1 MFENVL
7 GQEKPIGQIRSEFEE
22 GTLPRAMLF
31 YGDRYTGKLTS
42 ALELARVLQCER
54 KSAEWNCPCR
64 SCSLHRPLGHHALVL
79 AGPADFLP
87 EIEACADVL
96 KRNDQPAARFLF
108 VRSLRKLVRRFDAGI
123 WEANEGK
130 QRKSF
135 TAVSQ
140 LEDAVEAV
148 LPGSPLPEPK
158 ELEKMM
164 DRAVAAAKTL
174 QSVYPADNIP
184 IDTVRNIVSWA
195 HTSQAA
201 EKKVVILENA
211 DRMVEGSRNSLLK
224 ILEEPPKDTYF
235 IIITIRKGA
244 VIPTILSRLRH
255 YYFPDRPRDLEKK
268 VLEKIFRETTG
279 TYETLEEYFLGWK
292 NISRKEMLDHAESFL
307 ETIEGVEGSKG
318 GAREEIEE
326 YLLTLQ
332 TKEQARA
339 FFSTLFQVL
348 EERLIMM
355 GSESGDVTAARGEIL
370 RQEGWNRKIREALVS
385 IEQYN
390 LRPSKTLTNLLQQM
404 RNTP

>member
-1 MFENVL
+1 MFENIL
-7 GQEKPIGQIRSEFEE
+7 GQEKPIEQLSCEFQE
-22 GTLPRAMLF
+22 GTLPRALLF

-54 KSAEWNCPCR
+54 GTAEWNCPCR

-79 AGPADFLP
+79 SGPADFLP

-96 KRNDQPAARFLF
+96 KRSDQPAARFLF

-130 QRKSF
+130 QKKSF
-135 TAVSQ
+135 AAITQ
-140 LEDAVEAV
+140 IEDTVEAV
-148 LPGSPLPEPK
+148 LPGESLPEK
-158 ELEKMM
+158 EELGKMLS
-164 DRAVAAAKTL
+164 RAVDAAKTL
-174 QSVYPADNIP
+174 QSVYPSDNIP

-235 IIITIRKGA
+235 VLITIRKGA

-255 YYFPDRPRDLEKK
+255 YYFPPRPRIVERT

-279 TYETLEEYFLGWK
+279 TFETLAEFFLGWK
-292 NISRKEMLDHAESFL
+292 NISRKEMLKHAEAFL
-307 ETIEGVEGSKG
+307 SAVEAGQG
-318 GAREEIEE
+318 GTREEVEE
-326 YLLTLQ
+326 YILTLQ
-332 TKEQARA
+332 TKEQSRA
-339 FFSTLFQVL
+339 FITALFEVL
-348 EERLIMM
+348 RERLSVLKREPDEEKRM
-355 GSESGDVTAARGEIL
+355 RREII
-370 RQEGWNRKIREALVS
+370 RQEGWIRDIREALVS
-385 IEQYN
+385 IEQFN
-390 LRPSKTLTNLLQQM
+390 LRPAKTFVNLLHQM
-404 RNTP
+404 RDIL

>member
-1 MFENVL
+1 
-7 GQEKPIGQIRSEFEE
+7 
-22 GTLPRAMLF
+22 
-31 YGDRYTGKLTS
+31 
-42 ALELARVLQCER
+42 
-54 KSAEWNCPCR
+54 
-64 SCSLHRPLGHHALVL
+64 
-79 AGPADFLP
+79 
-87 EIEACADVL
+87 
-96 KRNDQPAARFLF
+96 
-108 VRSLRKLVRRFDAGI
+108 
-123 WEANEGK
+123 
-130 QRKSF
+130 
-135 TAVSQ
+135 
-140 LEDAVEAV
+140 
-148 LPGSPLPEPK
+148 
-158 ELEKMM
+158 
-164 DRAVAAAKTL
+164 
-174 QSVYPADNIP
+174 
-184 IDTVRNIVSWA
+184 
-195 HTSQAA
+195 
-201 EKKVVILENA
+201 
-211 DRMVEGSRNSLLK
+211 
-224 ILEEPPKDTYF
+224 
-235 IIITIRKGA
+235 
-244 VIPTILSRLRH
+244 
-255 YYFPDRPRDLEKK
+255 LEKK

-307 ETIEGVEGSKG
+307 ETIETIETIEGVEGSKG